1 MKSQKTKGNP
11 LGLTPGGGIALALLI
26 IAVILVALNMRFRF
40 TSLLLDSPKY
50 TPMPTVVQRVQTSP
64 IDGAEMVYVPA
75 GAFLMGSPEDDP
87 YAYQNEM
94 PQHEVYLDAFWIDR
108 TEVTNA
114 QYAACVADGAC
125 QPPQAFG
132 MQKLNSMT
140 RPSYYGNP
148 EFDLYPVVYV
158 TWQAA
163 NAYCEWAG
171 KRLPSEAEWEKA
183 ARGTDGRRF
192 PWGNENVNSE
202 LANLADSRTDY
213 DWSIRY
219 IDDGYEDTSP
229 VGNFPLGASPYGA
242 VDMAGNVWEWVM
254 DGYSVDAYK
263 SAASQVP
270 VVTDEQFRVLRGG
283 CWQSS
288 NWGIRSAIRSRVAPD
303 TAYSYIGFRCVIDD

>member
-1 MKSQKTKGNP
+1 MKSQKIKGNP
-11 LGLTPGGGIALALLI
+11 LGLSLGSGIGIGLLI
-26 IAVILVALNMRFRF
+26 LAVILVALNMRYRF
-40 TSLLLDSPKY
+40 TSLLLDSPDY
-50 TPMPTVVQRVQTSP
+50 TPMPTVEQRVQTSQ
-64 IDGAEMVYVPA
+64 IDGAEMVFVPA
-75 GAFLMGSPEDDP
+75 GVFLMGTPEDDP

-94 PQHEVYLDAFWIDR
+94 PQHEVDLPAFWIDR

-114 QYAACVADGAC
+114 QYAACVEDGAC
-125 QPPQAFG
+125 EPPQAFG
-132 MQKLNSMT
+132 MLKPNSMT

-148 EFDLYPVVYV
+148 QYDNYPVVYV

-171 KRLPSEAEWEKA
+171 KRLPGEAEWEKA

-192 PWGNENVNSE
+192 PWGNQNVTSE

-229 VGNFPLGASPYGA
+229 AGNYPLGASPYGA

-254 DGYSVDAYK
+254 DEYSVDAYQH
-263 SAASQVP
+263 AASQ
-270 VVTDEQFRVLRGG
+270 TSAEQDDRFRVLRGG
-283 CWQSS
+283 SWQSS
-288 NWGIRSAIRSRVAPD
+288 NWGIRSALRSRVAPD
-303 TAYSYIGFRCVIDD
+303 TAYSYIGFRCAMDD